1 MRKMTEKKYYWLKLP
16 KDFFKRHDIKFIKT
30 LPHGYEIVLFYLELM
45 AESIDHEGE
54 LRFSPKIP
62 YTEEMLASATDTD
75 IEIVKMAM
83 QTLKD
88 LDLVTVSK
96 NGTIKLEKVVSMI
109 GFETKWAEKKRAW
122 REQQKQNEDKTRT
135 LEGQDEDNVLDM
147 SSQCPNDVL
156 AMSDKSKRKRKSK
169 SKSKS
174 KSIERNTKESGLAQV
189 SPIAL
194 EELTPE
200 EILGGQVLSEE
211 EKMFMEFWEAYPK
224 KVDKKGSFRA
234 FKNIPKLKTVFPSI
248 MEALQIQKQS
258 QQWTKDNGQYIPNPT
273 TYIHQERWTTV
284 SQKDETQAKIDE
296 VVKQNYQK
304 FLF

>member
-1 MRKMTEKKYYWLKLP
+1 MREMTEKRYYWLKLP
-16 KDFFKRHDIKFIKT
+16 RDFFKRHDIKYIET
-30 LPHGYEIVLFYLELM
+30 LPNGREIAYFYLKLM
-45 AESIDHEGE
+45 TESIDHEGE

-62 YTEEMLASATDTD
+62 YTEEMLASVTDTN
-75 IEIVKMAM
+75 IETVKTAM

-88 LDLVTVSK
+88 LDLISVSK
-96 NGTIKLEKVVSMI
+96 NGTIKLEKVASMI

-135 LEGQDEDNVLDM
+135 HEGQDEDNVLDM

-156 AMSDKSKRKRKSK
+156 TLSDKSK

-174 KSIERNTKESGLAQV
+174 KSIERNTKESDVAQI
-189 SPIAL
+189 SPIGT
-194 EELTPE
+194 EELEPE

-234 FKNIPKLKTVFPSI
+234 FKNISKLKTIFPDI
-248 MEALQIQKQS
+248 MAALEIQKKS

-273 TYIHQERWTTV
+273 TYIHQERWNTV

>member
-1 MRKMTEKKYYWLKLP
+1 MRKMNEKRYYWLKLQ
-16 KDFFKRHDIKFIKT
+16 KDFFKRHDIKYIET
-30 LPHGYEIVLFYLELM
+30 LPDGREIAFFYLKLM
-45 AESIDHEGE
+45 VESVDHDGE
-54 LRFSPKIP
+54 LRFSPEIP
-62 YTEEMLASATDTD
+62 YNDSMLASVTDTP
-75 IEIVKMAM
+75 IEIVTEGMK
-83 QTLKD
+83 TLKD
-88 LDLVTVSK
+88 LGMVIVDED
-96 NGTIKLEKVVSMI
+96 GTITIPKVIKMI
-109 GFETKWAEKKRAW
+109 GSASDTDGARRVRRYREK
-122 REQQKQNEDKTRT
+122 QQTLQNVTQP
-135 LEGQDEDNVLDM
+135 LQDVTDTVTNDNE
-147 SSQCPNDVL
+147 S
-156 AMSDKSKRKRKSK
+156 KSK